1 MMRRLI
7 STTENTQ
14 LTIYQVQGRS
24 IQFQLPR
31 RQAKYGATLIATMR
45 TLTCPVATMRI
56 DSSTLQPFRILR
68 IWSIIMEEVITS
80 VEDSGSKQQDLVAMT
95 PSPTTIIVAP
105 LYWIR
110 SIRNR
115 RLLINSKQ
123 IRNRAMV
130 IIMFLKTAK
139 IGQQTTKAKSCH
151 LPSNLLSRSH
161 LDAIALRKRPRIQ
174 RRNEQQKPLD
184 TKKMYRLFHSKR
196 HLLYCRDNFS
206 SRNISNKTLLLH
218 PKFTNNEGQIIT
230 HSLRGVLMKS
240 KGALELTGRVA
251 IWVVKTRPCADDP
264 PFQLLNHRNRWI
276 RLVRRPR

>member
-1 MMRRLI
+1 MGTLQLKI
-7 STTENTQ
+7 LNVEFTKWIFWIFIWTPGKGTLPSTAD
-14 LTIYQVQGRS
+14 LGALSQGDDLL
-24 IQFQLPR
+24 QNMAL
-31 RQAKYGATLIATMR
+31 KMGATDTEG
-45 TLTCPVATMRI
+45 
-56 DSSTLQPFRILR
+56 
-68 IWSIIMEEVITS
+68 WSEHT
-80 VEDSGSKQQDLVAMT
+80 
-95 PSPTTIIVAP
+95 
-105 LYWIR
+105 WR
-110 SIRNR
+110 
-115 RLLINSKQ
+115 
-123 IRNRAMV
+123 
-130 IIMFLKTAK
+130 AK
-139 IGQQTTKAKSCH
+139 IGQQTTKAKSCY

-264 PFQLLNHRNRWI
+264 PFQLLSWQYHK
-276 RLVRRPR
+276 LAESSLD